1 MAKWKKLEFS
11 ISQVRFSTSNSTI
24 QGCGEDQGW
33 LPCAGSMIGAS
44 MMSSLIPTEA
54 LGGEWHS
61 LSSARV
67 PWIVRGQ
74 GFGIQVLLPGTH
86 VTQLP
91 RVPYHTLCM
100 GWLLPWSI
108 EACGIVLV
116 LGRALYCS
124 GSSISCLSLHS
135 PSLCSLSLACILSL
149 LSFLSDSPMTPGR
162 LLAYYLLSWNG
173 RGGRCLLDEMPEFP
187 LALSAR
193 PCTVLV
199 WWVFSPPCH
208 S

>member
-1 MAKWKKLEFS
+1 M
-11 ISQVRFSTSNSTI
+11 
-24 QGCGEDQGW
+24 
-33 LPCAGSMIGAS
+33 
-44 MMSSLIPTEA
+44 
-54 LGGEWHS
+54 
-61 LSSARV
+61 
-67 PWIVRGQ
+67 RGQ

-100 GWLLPWSI
+100 GWLLPWST
-108 EACGIVLV
+108 EACGILLV

-149 LSFLSDSPMTPGR
+149 LSFLSDSLMTPGR
-162 LLAYYLLSWNG
+162 LPAYYLLSWNG